1 MRITSEENTE
11 QYDISVN
18 LQALVSD
25 KLIKGMFEILDSLYV
40 TGVVNKA

>member
-25 KLIKGMFEILDSLYV
+25 KLIKGMFEIFVGLYV
-40 TGVVNKA
+40 QGVINKA